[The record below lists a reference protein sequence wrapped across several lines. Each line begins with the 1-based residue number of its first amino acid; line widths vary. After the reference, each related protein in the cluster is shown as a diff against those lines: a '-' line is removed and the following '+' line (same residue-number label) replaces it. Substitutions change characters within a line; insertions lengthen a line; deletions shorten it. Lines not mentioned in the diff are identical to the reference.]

1 MSEITTWEQ
10 LACALST
17 EDTAPSE
24 YVNPVG
30 DEYVWE
36 NDKLP
41 KVETEEERNERLWR
55 AIVAASQ
62 T

>member
-1 MSEITTWEQ
+1 MSCMCGW
-10 LACALST
+10 LD

-24 YVNPVG
+24 LNPVG

-36 NDKLP
+36 KDKLP

-55 AIVAASQ
+55 AVIAASQ